1 MQTTFTPAEASRTA
15 NHRIER
21 AGHGDGPWPVRFY
34 LHGVQ
39 TRVDNDTPSFVAMAE
54 VAPGVLLSAFAILL
68 TPAFDFAIVF
78 ICRTSSFVHARRII
92 FLALAI
98 FAPFL

>member
-1 MQTTFTPAEASRTA
+1 
-15 NHRIER
+15 
-21 AGHGDGPWPVRFY
+21 
-34 LHGVQ
+34 
-39 TRVDNDTPSFVAMAE
+39 MAE